1 MYKIPKMSIDKI
13 CDILEAKRLG
23 LNKEITYISTNSKE
37 SNGEEFIFFAFKGE
51 KYDGFDFRNEAIKNG
66 ACAMVSERNSCE
78 ISTIL
83 VEDVKKAYGLL
94 AKEISKGQKKIC
106 VTGSAGKTTV
116 SNMIKA
122 VLSKKYSVGGTYKN
136 ENNEIGVP
144 ITLLKGQKCEFNVI
158 EMGMRGLGQID
169 WLSSLCEPEISVIT
183 NVGSAH
189 IEKLGSKENV
199 FKAKTE
205 ILTYT
210 KSVAVLPCDERF
222 EKFKNSK
229 FKTVFVGNGGDLECL
244 SYRFTNEGA
253 EFDIKCFE
261 DIFCGFKIQG
271 FSLHNIT
278 NSMFAIAV
286 GIICGVNILD
296 IKEALQL
303 YKGEEMREEIIQING
318 LTVIN
323 DCYNA
328 SYESMKNAIFNLKK
342 YCEIKDKAANA
353 IVGDMLELGQSS
365 REMHYRIGEMAKDCG
380 IKKLI
385 AIGEYADNVLDGYMG
400 GIKCNSVSE
409 AVEFVRENLCEN
421 DVLLIKASRGMRL
434 EKILCEM
441 RKENE

>member
-13 CDILEAKRLG
+13 CDILEAKSLG
-23 LNKEITYISTNSKE
+23 MNKEITYISTNSKE
-37 SNGEEFIFFAFKGE
+37 SNNEEFIFFAFKGE

-66 ACAMVSERNSCE
+66 ACAMVSERVCCE
-78 ISTIL
+78 IPTVL
-83 VEDVKKAYGLL
+83 VKDAKKAFGLF
-94 AKEISKGQKKIC
+94 AKEISKNQKKIC
-106 VTGSAGKTTV
+106 VTGSVGKTTV

-122 VLSKKYSVGGTYKN
+122 VLSKKYSVVGTYKN
-136 ENNEIGVP
+136 QNNEFGVP
-144 ITLLKGQKCEFNVI
+144 ITLLEGQKCEFNVI

-189 IEKLGSKENV
+189 IEMLGSKENI

-210 KSVAVLPCDERF
+210 KSFAILPYDERF
-222 EKFKNSK
+222 GKFKNSK
-229 FKTVFVGNGGDLECL
+229 FKTIFVGNGGDLECL
-244 SYRFTNEGA
+244 NYRFIDNEI
-253 EFDIKCFE
+253 EFDIKCFGNQFS
-261 DIFCGFKIQG
+261 DFKIQS

-286 GIICGVNILD
+286 GIACGVNISD
-296 IKEALQL
+296 IKDSLWS
-303 YKGEEMREEIIQING
+303 YKGEKMREEIIQING

-328 SYESMKNAIFNLKK
+328 SYESMKSAIFNLKK
-342 YCEIKDKAANA
+342 YCEIKEKAANV
-353 IVGDMLELGQSS
+353 IIGDMLELGQASC
-365 REMHYRIGEMAKDCG
+365 ELHYRIGEMAKDCG

-400 GIKCNSVSE
+400 GIKCKTVNE
-409 AVEFVRENLCEN
+409 AAEFVRENLCEN
-421 DVLLIKASRGMRL
+421 DVLLIKASRAMRL